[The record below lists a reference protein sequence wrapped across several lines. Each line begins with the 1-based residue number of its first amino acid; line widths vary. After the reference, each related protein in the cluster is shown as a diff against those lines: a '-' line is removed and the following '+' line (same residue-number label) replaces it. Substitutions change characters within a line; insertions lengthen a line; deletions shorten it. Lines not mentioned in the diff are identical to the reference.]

1 MTKVQYP
8 RGGIA
13 ATVEDRGIP
22 MKRLSLIAV
31 FAVSLVLY
39 TAGSAGAADDSKVK
53 SATEQLTGGAV
64 DTATGLG
71 HTVSE
76 GAKYSGEKLKEAGQA
91 AEPPAK
97 TAWGNARAAAV
108 GVGHTVKSFFTS
120 LFSR

>member
-1 MTKVQYP
+1 
-8 RGGIA
+8 
-13 ATVEDRGIP
+13 

-91 AEPPAK
+91 AEPAK